1 MSLLEA
7 IAALVIL
14 GLAALG
20 FLTAFDGAASAA
32 RRADA
37 SGRLVAWAES
47 TLSDA
52 ATTPERR
59 AERAVRDTLDMT
71 RRIEVREWRH
81 GIAVLVVTVSSDAG
95 GTVQLRRLVRVP

>member
-1 MSLLEA
+1 VSLLEA

-20 FLTAFDGAASAA
+20 FLSAFDGASSAA
-32 RRADA
+32 RKADA

-52 ATTPERR
+52 ATPR
-59 AERAVRDTLDMT
+59 AHRDARTVRDTLDMT
-71 RRIEVREWRH
+71 RRVEVREWRH
-81 GIAVLVVTVSSDAG
+81 GIAELVVTVSSEG
-95 GTVQLRRLVRVP
+95 GGVVELHRLVRVP